1 MSLQFLD
8 SVPLVVLV
16 GLGSF
21 LAAPLIYTLDKL
33 AVMEDQRWVF
43 MSGVITLPLFG
54 LLCCVWVRRSP
65 CKKEPLFYVFSI
77 FSFTCVVD
85 LFIAL
90 ELDGY
95 VKGFMEFYLREGEPY
110 LRSSYGCLIN
120 YWDGTGHFAMY
131 LAMIALMS
139 TGADYRQLGL
149 YWVGSIMNSMIVFM
163 PGNWTGNKGIKWSY
177 LLNVPYVVY
186 PIYAGVRF
194 FREGFHLK
202 KRQFRGKSPVERTVE
217 KFFIAWFSLAILVCM
232 FRMIACMGCKD
243 YITTFYITDIEPYLV
258 DPRQYG
264 KTQALAY
271 FYYYIPVFVAVIC
284 SLVYDGQTWIKD
296 WSLLCAGGTMQGQ
309 LVYIWCSLKWSTPT
323 EHLVPDTILA
333 RSIFWLVNLS
343 LVIVPHLFAVYCH
356 RFEIRDKLAP
366 YLSNIQGQ
374 SQSLPKQ
381 ASPIRPKKTP
391 PVISE
396 TRRVTRLQ
404 KKLL

>member
-139 TGADYRQLGL
+139 TG
-149 YWVGSIMNSMIVFM
+149 
-163 PGNWTGNKGIKWSY
+163 
-177 LLNVPYVVY
+177 
-186 PIYAGVRF
+186 
-194 FREGFHLK
+194 
-202 KRQFRGKSPVERTVE
+202 GKSPVERT
-217 KFFIAWFSLAILVCM
+217 
-232 FRMIACMGCKD
+232 ACMGCKD